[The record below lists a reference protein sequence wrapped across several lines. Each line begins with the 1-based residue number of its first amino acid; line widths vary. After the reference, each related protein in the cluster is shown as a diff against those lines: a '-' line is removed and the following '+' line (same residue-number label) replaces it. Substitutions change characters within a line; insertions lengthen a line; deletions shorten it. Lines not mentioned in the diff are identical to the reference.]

1 MAANLSSLNPK
12 PNFTFGCS
20 MASTTLQQNFYSLN
34 PITIQVP
41 HSIDLNQITSGQKPQ
56 ILKSTFFFIIYS
68 S

>member
-1 MAANLSSLNPK
+1 
-12 PNFTFGCS
+12 

-41 HSIDLNQITSGQKPQ
+41 HSIDLIQIPTGQKPQ
-56 ILKSTFFFIIYS
+56 ILKSPFFFIIYS